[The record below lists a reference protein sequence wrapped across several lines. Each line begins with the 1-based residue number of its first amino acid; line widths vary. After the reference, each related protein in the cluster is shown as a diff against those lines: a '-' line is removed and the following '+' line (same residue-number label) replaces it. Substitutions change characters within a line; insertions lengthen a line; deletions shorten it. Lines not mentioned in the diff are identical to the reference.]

1 MAHFCQK
8 EYLIEST
15 LKGPICLPVSDGL
28 SSEGNLLIFLD
39 RKRVTSKA
47 EATLNILQDSRKG
60 NDESAEGEKAAALPP
75 GTSIPQESSARLFR
89 FYPSITQSS
98 PATQNSIWA
107 IYLHNLTQENTIPFE
122 HWSRA
127 DSPAMET
134 RRAAGTRAGRCRAGQ
149 SEPFDQLAARTNTAE
164 VLTSRPARLS
174 KP

>member
-1 MAHFCQK
+1 MAHSCQK

-47 EATLNILQDSRKG
+47 EGTLNILQDSRKG

-75 GTSIPQESSARLFR
+75 GTSIPQESSARRFR
-89 FYPSITQSS
+89 FYPSITQLS

-107 IYLHNLTQENTIPFE
+107 IYLRKNGFPKLAILEENQTLVGNEGGDGIPRFLHE
-122 HWSRA
+122 
-127 DSPAMET
+127 
-134 RRAAGTRAGRCRAGQ
+134 
-149 SEPFDQLAARTNTAE
+149 
-164 VLTSRPARLS
+164 
-174 KP
+174 